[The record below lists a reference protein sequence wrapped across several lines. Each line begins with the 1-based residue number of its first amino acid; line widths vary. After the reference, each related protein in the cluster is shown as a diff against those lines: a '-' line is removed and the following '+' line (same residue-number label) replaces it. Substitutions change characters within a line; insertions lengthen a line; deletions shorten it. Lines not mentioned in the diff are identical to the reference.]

1 MNQPIYITG
10 VAMTPFGRH
19 DASMQD
25 MAQTAVLGALADAG
39 IEGAAVTQMPLG
51 APLK

>member
-1 MNQPIYITG
+1 MSNRPIYITG

-25 MAQTAVLGALADAG
+25 MAQSAVLDALADA
-39 IEGAAVTQMPLG
+39 ARKPRRWR
-51 APLK
+51 